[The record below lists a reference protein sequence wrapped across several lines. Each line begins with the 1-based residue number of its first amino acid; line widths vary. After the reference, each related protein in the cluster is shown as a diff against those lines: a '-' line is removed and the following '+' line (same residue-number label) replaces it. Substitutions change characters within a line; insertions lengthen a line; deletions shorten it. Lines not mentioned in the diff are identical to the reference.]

1 MSMAESSG
9 EEENPYSFH
18 SYSPKNEQKSGE
30 ENGDTEDNSLK
41 PDLGLGNTQTV
52 EKKAI
57 IENYGSGK
65 HFTGIVDHV
74 VNLFCVCVGVGISC
88 KSVM

>member
-18 SYSPKNEQKSGE
+18 SYSRKNEQKNGE
-30 ENGDTEDNSLK
+30 EHGDTEDNSSK
-41 PDLGLGNTQTV
+41 PDLGLGNTQTA
-52 EKKAI
+52 EKKTI

-65 HFTGIVDHV
+65 HFMDIVDHV
-74 VNLFCVCVGVGISC
+74 VNLFCFV
-88 KSVM
+88 

>member
-9 EEENPYSFH
+9 EEENPYPFH
-18 SYSPKNEQKSGE
+18 SYSRKSEQKYGE
-30 ENGDTEDNSLK
+30 EHGDTEDNSLK

-65 HFTGIVDHV
+65 HCVDFV
-74 VNLFCVCVGVGISC
+74 DRVDNLFCLRVGISIMY
-88 KSVM
+88 KSVK